1 MSNKRKRGNRKN
13 KENKENEKK
22 DVNVNEWARVYD
34 GKVGIGEM
42 FTQEE
47 GMAADELLEE
57 LGKGGSGV
65 GGSGRGCGF
74 VYRGKVSGI
83 FGLFRS

>member
-42 FTQEE
+42 FT
-47 GMAADELLEE
+47 
-57 LGKGGSGV
+57 
-65 GGSGRGCGF
+65 
-74 VYRGKVSGI
+74 
-83 FGLFRS
+83 